1 MKQKT
6 LLTFVPGVQLFT
18 INSLKRKYET
28 TMEHSLKMKSQ
39 KKSGKITPMKAFY

>member
-18 INSLKRKYET
+18 INSFKRKYET
-28 TMEHSLKMKSQ
+28 TMEHSLKMKLQ
-39 KKSGKITPMKAFY
+39 KITPMKAFY